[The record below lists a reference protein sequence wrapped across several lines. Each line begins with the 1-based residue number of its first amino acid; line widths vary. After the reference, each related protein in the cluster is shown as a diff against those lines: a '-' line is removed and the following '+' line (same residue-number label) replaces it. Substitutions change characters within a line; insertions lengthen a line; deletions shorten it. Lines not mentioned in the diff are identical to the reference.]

1 MAAASNSVA
10 LADAPNTD
18 AGKKKTVLV
27 LLQILISQLCMHLAA
42 NHDAFTRR
50 EREPAQFSTDAWTGQ
65 GTVSQDMGKVA
76 HV

>member
-1 MAAASNSVA
+1 
-10 LADAPNTD
+10 
-18 AGKKKTVLV
+18 
-27 LLQILISQLCMHLAA
+27 MHLAA